1 MTASQ
6 AAQKIS
12 EDIMSAQ
19 KKISGLPRVAGP
31 IAVGR
36 ATDET
41 DEVGLDL
48 LKDHFAA
55 RREMSTDLEIYGGPH
70 GILRCSSVCEG
81 SLRPCQV
88 HEADRFLPKGEMST
102 DLEIFGGLMVRPLR
116 CSTLMLELMPFERHL
131 PGFGSAV

>member
-1 MTASQ
+1 
-6 AAQKIS
+6 
-12 EDIMSAQ
+12 MSVARQ
-19 KKISGLPRVAGP
+19 MSLPQRPELKVS
-31 IAVGR
+31 
-36 ATDET
+36 DES
-41 DEVGLDL
+41 VQN
-48 LKDHFAA
+48 
-55 RREMSTDLEIYGGPH
+55 MWSTVEKFD
-70 GILRCSSVCEG
+70 VQ